1 MRLSR
6 LLSEN
11 SSGATNIQESNSI
24 NYFYFCASIW
34 KIRIFEWTPAIRNSG
49 KKKRHRSKT
58 MADK

>member
-11 SSGATNIQESNSI
+11 SPGATNIEESNSI

-34 KIRIFEWTPAIRNSG
+34 KIRIFEWTPAFRNSG
-49 KKKRHRSKT
+49 KKKAPQIKNYGR
-58 MADK
+58 